1 MRDYSKDIS
10 WKEVKSK
17 DDYTFDHPKFWKD
30 YYIEA
35 LLKGDK

>member
-1 MRDYSKDIS
+1 MKVYSKDII

-17 DDYTFDHPKFWKD
+17 DDYTFDHPKFSKD
-30 YYIEA
+30 YSIGA